1 MKKHLLLKLLGLL
14 AVLALAASACGGDD
28 DADETGSAPA
38 SDSAAEPAAE
48 PEPEPAAEPADDAAD
63 AAAEPSGEAVTV
75 TMWWHTGT
83 PEEMEATDAAVAA
96 FNSSRTDIQID
107 KTDIPGGA
115 YTDQV
120 NAAALAGDLPCVLD
134 FDGPFVYNF
143 AWSDYLIPIDGFV
156 SDEMRADFLPS
167 IIEQGTYNGELYSLG
182 QFDSG
187 LGLYAN
193 RAYLDAAGVRI
204 PTFEEPWTLEE
215 FEAGL
220 AALAELP
227 EVEFPLD
234 LKINYGQ
241 GEWYTYGFS
250 PILQSFGG
258 DLIDRSDYQRA
269 SGVLD
274 GPESV
279 EAMETF
285 QSWFDNGWVD
295 PATPADDSF
304 YGSKTAAISFVGH
317 WMWTPHSEAL
327 GDDLLVLPMP
337 NFGGQTVTG
346 MGSWN
351 YGISSN
357 CEDPEAAFEVLAH
370 LVSTEEILRMTAGNG
385 AVPARLSALEQS
397 DLYSADGPLAIF
409 AQQLSEGRAVPR
421 PVFPG
426 YATVTEVFA
435 QATADIIAG
444 ADVQS
449 ELSDAAS
456 AIDQNIEDNSGYPT
470 G

>member
-1 MKKHLLLKLLGLL
+1 MKQMLFRLLALL
-14 AVLALAASACGGDD
+14 AVLSLIAAACGDDDDDTADGGSDSGSTDGGDD
-28 DADETGSAPA
+28 SGDSGDDSGDAD
-38 SDSAAEPAAE
+38 DSG
-48 PEPEPAAEPADDAAD
+48 D
-63 AAAEPSGEAVTV
+63 SGETVTV
-75 TMWWHTGT
+75 SMWWHTGT

-96 FNSSRTDIQID
+96 FNSSRSDIQID

-143 AWSDYLIPIDGFV
+143 AWSDFLIPIDQYV
-156 SDEMRADFLPS
+156 SDDLRADFLPS
-167 IIEQGTYNGELYSLG
+167 ILDQGTYNGELYSLG

-193 RAYLDAAGVRI
+193 RSYLEAAGVRI
-204 PTFEEPWTLEE
+204 PTFDEPWTLDE

-227 EVEFPLD
+227 EIEFPLD
-234 LKINYGQ
+234 MKTNYGQ

-258 DLIDRSDYQRA
+258 DLIDRSDYQSA
-269 SGVLD
+269 TGTLD
-274 GPESV
+274 GAASV

-285 QSWFDNGWVD
+285 QSWFENGWVD
-295 PATPADDSF
+295 PAAAGDDSF
-304 YGSKTAAISFVGH
+304 HLAKTAAIAFVGH
-317 WMWTPHSEAL
+317 WQYGVNAEGL

-337 NFGGQTVTG
+337 NFGGEAVTG

-357 CEDPEAAFEVLAH
+357 CDDPDAAWEVLEH
-370 LVSTEEILRMTAGNG
+370 LVSVDSILDMTNGNG
-385 AVPARLSALEQS
+385 AVPSRLSALEQS
-397 DLYSADGPLAIF
+397 DLYGEGGPLEVF
-409 AQQLSEGRAVPR
+409 AQQLSEGRGVPR
-421 PVFPG
+421 PIFPG
-426 YATVTEVFA
+426 YATVTEVYA
-435 QATADIIAG
+435 QAVADIIAG

-449 ELSDAAS
+449 ELTSAAE
-456 AIDQNIEDNSGYPT
+456 AIDQNIEDNGGYPV

>member
-1 MKKHLLLKLLGLL
+1 MNKF
-14 AVLALAASACGGDD
+14 VPRSLALIATIGLVATACGSDD
-28 DADETGSAPA
+28 DGGGSAEDTSPPA
-38 SDSAAEPAAE
+38 T
-48 PEPEPAAEPADDAAD
+48 DAAGEESSD
-63 AAAEPSGEAVTV
+63 GGEADGDAVSV
-75 TMWWHTGT
+75 SMWWHTGT
-83 PEEMEATDAAVAA
+83 PEEQEATDAAVEA

-107 KTDIPGGA
+107 KTDIPGGT

-143 AWSDYLIPIDGFV
+143 AWSDFLIPIDQYV
-156 SDEMRADFLPS
+156 SDELRADFLPS
-167 IIEQGTYNGELYSLG
+167 IIDQGTYNGELYSLG

-193 RAYLDAAGVRI
+193 RSYLEAVDARI
-204 PTFEEPWTLEE
+204 PTFEEPWTLDE
-215 FEAGL
+215 FETTL

-258 DLIDRSDYQRA
+258 DLINRSDYQSA

-279 EAMETF
+279 AAMETF
-285 QSWFDNGWVD
+285 QGWFENGWAN
-295 PATPADDSF
+295 PAEDADDSF
-304 YGSKTAAISFVGH
+304 HGSKTSAISFVGH
-317 WMWTPHSEAL
+317 WQYGVNAEGL
-327 GDDLLVLPMP
+327 GDDLLVLPMA
-337 NFGGQTVTG
+337 NFGGEAVTG

-351 YGISSN
+351 YGITST
-357 CEDPEAAFEVLAH
+357 CENPDAAWEVLEH
-370 LVSTEEILRMTAGNG
+370 LISVEEILRMTEGNG
-385 AVPARLSALEQS
+385 AVPARVSALEES
-397 DLYSADGPLAIF
+397 PLYQEGGPLEVF
-409 AQQLSEGRAVPR
+409 ARQLAEGRGVPR
-421 PVFPG
+421 PIFPG
-426 YATVTEVFA
+426 YATITDEFAEVI
-435 QATADIIAG
+435 ADVISG
-444 ADVQS
+444 ADPQS
-449 ELSDAAS
+449 ELSDAAA
-456 AIDQNIEDNSGYPT
+456 AIDLDIEDNAGYPT

>member
-1 MKKHLLLKLLGLL
+1 MNRLLWRLVALL
-14 AVLALAASACGGDD
+14 AVFGLVASACGSDD
-28 DADETGSAPA
+28 D
-38 SDSAAEPAAE
+38 SDSEAGSDSESSESDGAAS
-48 PEPEPAAEPADDAAD
+48 
-63 AAAEPSGEAVTV
+63 SGETITV
-75 TMWWHTGT
+75 SMWWHTGT
-83 PEEMEATDAAVAA
+83 PEEMEATDAAVEA

-120 NAAALAGDLPCVLD
+120 NAAALSGDLPCVLD

-143 AWSDYLIPIDGFV
+143 AWSDFLIPIDSYV
-156 SDEMRADFLPS
+156 SADMRADFLPS
-167 IIEQGTYNGELYSLG
+167 ILDQGTYNGELYSLG

-193 RAYLDAAGVRI
+193 GAYLDAAGVRV
-204 PTFEEPWTLEE
+204 PTFAEPWTLDE
-215 FEAGL
+215 FEGAL

-258 DLIDRSDYQRA
+258 DLIDRGDYQSA
-269 SGVLD
+269 TGVID

-279 EAMETF
+279 QAMETF
-285 QSWFDNGWVD
+285 QGWFENGWAD
-295 PATPADDSF
+295 PAPPGDDSF
-304 YGSKTAAISFVGH
+304 YGSKTSAISFVGH
-317 WMWTPHSEAL
+317 WMWGPHNEGL

-337 NFGGQTVTG
+337 NFGGEAVTG

-351 YGISSN
+351 YGISSS
-357 CEDPEAAFEVLAH
+357 CENPDAAFEVLAH
-370 LVSTEEILRMTAGNG
+370 LVSTDEILRMTNGNG
-385 AVPARLSALEQS
+385 AVPARFSALEQS
-397 DLYSADGPLAIF
+397 ELYAEGGPLEVF
-409 AQQLSEGRAVPR
+409 AQQLSEGRGVPR
-421 PVFPG
+421 PIFPG
-426 YATVTEVFA
+426 YATITEEFA
-435 QATADIIAG
+435 QVVADVIAG
-444 ADVQS
+444 ADVQA
-449 ELSDAAS
+449 ELSDAAA
-456 AIDQNIEDNSGYPT
+456 AIDQNIEDNGGYPV